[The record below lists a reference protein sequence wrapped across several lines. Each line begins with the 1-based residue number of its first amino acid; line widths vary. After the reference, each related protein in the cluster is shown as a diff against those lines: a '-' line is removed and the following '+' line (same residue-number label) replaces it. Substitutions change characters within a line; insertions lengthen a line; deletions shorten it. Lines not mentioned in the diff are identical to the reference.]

1 MNGMLI
7 EVRVRQDYESFVD
20 LMHFITI
27 CVSRRRVLMVSVM
40 LLLIGAL
47 SFAGGLWGE
56 NLFWLLWGMAL
67 VVSAIIVMISGLK
80 PDMVYRKTW
89 SKAYAKNRAML
100 EGNATYRF
108 YDNYVEVYFDGENA
122 KNYTLYNYAAFSKV
136 YEADSGFYL
145 ALPGDVFFSIP
156 KRYLDINQI
165 AYLSYL
171 LANRFGQ
178 RFINQAQKK
187 SAGIK

>member
-20 LMHFITI
+20 LMHFIVV
-27 CVSRRRVLMVSVM
+27 CVGRRRVLRVSVM
-40 LLLIGAL
+40 MVLIGAL
-47 SFAGGLWGE
+47 SFAVGLWEE
-56 NLFWLLWGMAL
+56 NDNWLIWGMIL
-67 VVSAIIVMISGLK
+67 TVVAIIVMIPGFK
-80 PDMVYRKTW
+80 PDMIYRKTW
-89 SKAYAKNRAML
+89 SKTYAKNRAML

-108 YDNYVEVYFDGENA
+108 YDNYVEIYFDGENA
-122 KNYTLYNYAAFSKV
+122 KDHTLYNYAVFSKV

-145 ALPGDVFFSIP
+145 ALPGDVFYGIS
-156 KRYLDINQI
+156 KRYLDINQV

-171 LANRFGQ
+171 LADRFGQ
-178 RFINQAQKK
+178 RFIKQVQKK